1 MSSPVESKADTIAH
15 LRRRM
20 AEIPAR
26 TGGPTRPSSA
36 AFAPTRIDADAKHAA
51 PSALRVLPAPDPIAR
66 LLPHRGLVR
75 GSTVHISGATALRV
89 GLVASV
95 TGAGNWVAV
104 IGSPNFGL
112 LAATEMGA
120 DLARCALV
128 PDPGPDPIAVAAV
141 LLDGID
147 LVVLSLGG
155 ANVPPSR
162 ARAVTARVRSSGAVL
177 VVTDGSWPT
186 VDLHLNAQVAGYR
199 GIDTARGRVTG
210 FDVAVHAR
218 MPGRQPHRG
227 VVTLTGHSG
236 GVTWGSD
243 PAVPTGLK
251 VAQ

>member
-1 MSSPVESKADTIAH
+1 M
-15 LRRRM
+15 
-20 AEIPAR
+20 
-26 TGGPTRPSSA
+26 
-36 AFAPTRIDADAKHAA
+36 
-51 PSALRVLPAPDPIAR
+51 
-66 LLPHRGLVR
+66 
-75 GSTVHISGATALRV
+75 
-89 GLVASV
+89 
-95 TGAGNWVAV
+95 
-104 IGSPNFGL
+104 
-112 LAATEMGA
+112 
-120 DLARCALV
+120 
-128 PDPGPDPIAVAAV
+128 PDPGPDPVAVAAV

-177 VVTDGSWPT
+177 IVTDGSWPT

-199 GIDTARGRVTG
+199 GIDTDRGRVAG

-236 GVTWGSD
+236 GVTWGSG
-243 PAVPTGLK
+243 PAAQPGLK